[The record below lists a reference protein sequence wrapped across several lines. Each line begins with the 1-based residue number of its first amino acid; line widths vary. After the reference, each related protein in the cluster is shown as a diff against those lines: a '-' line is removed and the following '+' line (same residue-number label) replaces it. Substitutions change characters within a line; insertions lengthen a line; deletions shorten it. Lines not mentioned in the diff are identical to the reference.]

1 MKKLTL
7 LIIILIGTSLYA
19 QDVFLETGMNFT
31 SYDYKNANGGTTD
44 NIKSGNGLFLRA
56 GLGSIGFRSK
66 FSYGTSLNKFNAT
79 GGNGFDKYDWDVTH
93 FGVFSQWTNYLGSED
108 SFSFNFAF
116 DLSSM
121 IDGKQ
126 TLGSQTIKLSE
137 YDEFKG
143 IWGGPR
149 AGLSYQVISTNNTFL
164 EIGYSFQLSLHLS
177 GGSDESLS
185 FTTHQ
190 IGIKLNLQ

>member
-1 MKKLTL
+1 MKKL
-7 LIIILIGTSLYA
+7 ILFIAILSASCLYA
-19 QDVFLETGMNFT
+19 QDVFLESGMNFT
-31 SYDYKNANGGTTD
+31 TYNYKSPGSKTTD
-44 NIKSGNGLFLRA
+44 NIQSGNGLFLRA
-56 GLGSIGFRSK
+56 GLGSIGYRSK
-66 FSYGTSLNKFNAT
+66 FSYGIALNKYNAT

-93 FGVFSQWTNYLGSED
+93 LGVFSQWTNYLGSED

-126 TLGSQTIKLSE
+126 TLGGQTIKLSE

-185 FTTHQ
+185 FNTHQ